1 MARTVAIGI
10 QSFEEVR
17 KGNYFYVDKTNFIKE
32 WWESGDTVTLITRPR
47 RFGKTLNMN
56 MLETFFSV
64 DYKDCGDLFE
74 GLSIWEEEKYRDLQ
88 GTYPVIMLSFANVKE
103 MTYED
108 TYAKIC
114 EVLRSLYIKFNFLIE
129 SPALTEAD
137 KIYIH
142 RILTSLQINNTD
154 ATLAL
159 NKLSDFLHRYYGK
172 KPIILLDE
180 YDTPMQE
187 AYVHGFWEKM
197 VAFTRSLFNS
207 TFKTNPS
214 LGRAIMTGI
223 TRVSKESIFSDLNNL
238 EVITTTSEK
247 YATAFGFTE
256 EEVFAALEEC
266 GRSDKKEEV
275 KFWYDGFVFGTQED
289 MYNPWSIIN
298 FLDKGILTTYWA
310 NTSSNGLVGK
320 LLQESPGDIKE
331 LFEQLLNGEV
341 IEAPLDE
348 QIVYNQ
354 LDHNTDA
361 IWSLL
366 LASGYVKALDREDE
380 GKIEAWEMPKYKLAL
395 TNHEVVRM
403 FYGMI
408 GSWFKNG
415 STYYND
421 FIKALLKGDI
431 KAMNTFMNRVALST
445 FSYFDTGKEPSFAE
459 PERFYHGFVLGLM
472 VDLQSRYYITS
483 NRESGFGRYDVVLEP
498 KKKDSGDFAYI
509 LEFKVHDPEDEK
521 DLKATVA
528 AALLQIEEKKYAESL
543 LEKGVPAEK
552 IKKYGFA
559 FEGKTVLIG

>member
-1 MARTVAIGI
+1 
-10 QSFEEVR
+10 
-17 KGNYFYVDKTNFIKE
+17 
-32 WWESGDTVTLITRPR
+32 
-47 RFGKTLNMN
+47 
-56 MLETFFSV
+56 
-64 DYKDCGDLFE
+64 
-74 GLSIWEEEKYRDLQ
+74 
-88 GTYPVIMLSFANVKE
+88 
-103 MTYED
+103 
-108 TYAKIC
+108 
-114 EVLRSLYIKFNFLIE
+114 
-129 SPALTEAD
+129 
-137 KIYIH
+137 
-142 RILTSLQINNTD
+142 
-154 ATLAL
+154 
-159 NKLSDFLHRYYGK
+159 
-172 KPIILLDE
+172 
-180 YDTPMQE
+180 
-187 AYVHGFWEKM
+187 
-197 VAFTRSLFNS
+197 
-207 TFKTNPS
+207 
-214 LGRAIMTGI
+214 MTGI

-320 LLQESPGDIKE
+320 LLQESPGD
-331 LFEQLLNGEV
+331 
-341 IEAPLDE
+341 
-348 QIVYNQ
+348 
-354 LDHNTDA
+354 
-361 IWSLL
+361 
-366 LASGYVKALDREDE
+366 
-380 GKIEAWEMPKYKLAL
+380 
-395 TNHEVVRM
+395 
-403 FYGMI
+403 
-408 GSWFKNG
+408 
-415 STYYND
+415 
-421 FIKALLKGDI
+421 IKALLKGDI